1 MTPLFYTYLKTSA
14 NALSKKTPQ
23 TSYLL
28 LRNSWIPF
36 AAALP
41 APIARI
47 TVAAP
52 VTASPP
58 AYTPSFDVFPVSSS
72 AIIHFLFLFYTVSSI
87 IKL

>member
-1 MTPLFYTYLKTSA
+1 MDSRSPFPVTGSPYCYIPFQVDQSL
-14 NALSKKTPQ
+14 LSHGTIFH
-23 TSYLL
+23 YL
-28 LRNSWIPF
+28 LRNSSIPF

-58 AYTPSFDVFPVSSS
+58 AYTPSFVV
-72 AIIHFLFLFYTVSSI
+72 
-87 IKL
+87 